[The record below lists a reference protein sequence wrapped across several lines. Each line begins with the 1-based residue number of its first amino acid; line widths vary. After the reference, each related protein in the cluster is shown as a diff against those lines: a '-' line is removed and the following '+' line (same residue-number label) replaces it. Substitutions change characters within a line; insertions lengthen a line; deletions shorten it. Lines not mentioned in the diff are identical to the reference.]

1 MLAEWAVRLLPLYL
15 LLVAAVRD
23 FNILSS
29 ITHKHTHKHMQA
41 FRTWRIASD
50 IIQAKRF
57 AVAIYNIGLIG
68 SVGYFVGSS
77 LR

>member
-1 MLAEWAVRLLPLYL
+1 
-15 LLVAAVRD
+15 
-23 FNILSS
+23 
-29 ITHKHTHKHMQA
+29 MQA